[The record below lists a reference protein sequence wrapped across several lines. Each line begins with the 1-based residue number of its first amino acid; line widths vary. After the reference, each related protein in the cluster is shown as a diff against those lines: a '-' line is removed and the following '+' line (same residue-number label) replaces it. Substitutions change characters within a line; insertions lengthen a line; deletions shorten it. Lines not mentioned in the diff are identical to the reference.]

1 MVGSLVMQLLRNRQI
16 KQIITVDTLPLRCQ
30 FSQQL
35 GADEVINASE
45 IDPVEVI
52 KQLTNGRGVDLVID
66 CVGGYAGIKS
76 FEQTQDMVAD
86 RGTIQLIAQQQ
97 PLPLHAAKI
106 MQKRLVA
113 GILTDELPMKTALR
127 AMNSIEKGIIQVK
140 KMITHQFP
148 YTEAKEAF
156 DFLWYTPEKGL
167 GVLLDWEI

>member
-76 FEQTQDMVAD
+76 FEQAQD
-86 RGTIQLIAQQQ
+86 
-97 PLPLHAAKI
+97 

-127 AMNSIEKGIIQVK
+127 AMDSIEKRII
-140 KMITHQFP
+140 
-148 YTEAKEAF
+148 
-156 DFLWYTPEKGL
+156 
-167 GVLLDWEI
+167 

>member
-1 MVGSLVMQLLRNRQI
+1 
-16 KQIITVDTLPLRCQ
+16 
-30 FSQQL
+30 
-35 GADEVINASE
+35 
-45 IDPVEVI
+45 
-52 KQLTNGRGVDLVID
+52 
-66 CVGGYAGIKS
+66 
-76 FEQTQDMVAD
+76 
-86 RGTIQLIAQQQ
+86 
-97 PLPLHAAKI
+97 

-127 AMNSIEKGIIQVK
+127 AMDSIEKGIIQVK